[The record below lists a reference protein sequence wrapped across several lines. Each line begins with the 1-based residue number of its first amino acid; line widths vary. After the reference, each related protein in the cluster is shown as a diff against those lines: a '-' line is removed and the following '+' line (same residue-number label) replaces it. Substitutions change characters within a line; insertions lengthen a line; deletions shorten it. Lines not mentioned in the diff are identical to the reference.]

1 MLTILRLSH
10 RIKRDERVSTHCAL
24 VARAFG
30 ADKLI
35 YYGQKDEN
43 LENSIKKVSKQW
55 GGTFKIKYEKNWKK
69 TIENFKGK
77 KIHLTIYGESI
88 KKKIKEIRKNKNI
101 LIIIGGKKVPGEIYN
116 LADYNIAITNQPHSE
131 IAALSIFLH
140 EYFQGKEKTFKG
152 KLKIIPQKKGKK
164 IQKL

>member
-1 MLTILRLSH
+1 MITILRLGH

-35 YYGQKDEN
+35 YSGQKDEN
-43 LENSIKKVSKQW
+43 LENSVKKVYKQW
-55 GGTFKIKYEKNWKK
+55 GGKFKIEHKRDWKK
-69 TIENFKGK
+69 IIKKFKGT
-77 KIHLTIYGESI
+77 KIHLTVYGELI

-101 LIIIGGKKVPGEIYN
+101 LVIIGGKKVPGEIYN

-140 EYFQGKEKTFKG
+140 EYLQGKEKIFNG
-152 KLKIIPQKKGKK
+152 KLKIIPQKRGKK